1 VTPLA
6 YVGVPSWGSI
16 RTPVVEIDGDRWT
29 LLDGHGRLREL
40 DVEKVNLYQ
49 LVPARVQIV
58 AVKDGRTT
66 GSPEPGE
73 ITGAEWRAWRVRRL
87 AQLHKCLVLGWK
99 VVAYSDDPA
108 RPTQVEPESTTKT
121 KWPITRSFGA
131 VLGNVNDSAWQ
142 DIRARHRTEN
152 PKWLSWR
159 FHQRGQEPE
168 RWTFPTGTVDGTELE
183 WMPRGAVEW
192 SPSPMSLRTTPL
204 ALADGI
210 APYWYQSE
218 AVAAVLKRGHG
229 VVEAPCGAGKTGIGT
244 FLSSSVEGRTLVVVH
259 TLDLVRQWKE
269 RLETWIPGAVVGQL
283 GGGKT
288 PTGDESMVVASLATL
303 ARWSWGQLEEFGKRF
318 GLLVCDECH
327 HVPALTWIRVVSALP
342 CPSRMGLTATPER
355 KDGLHTWMNLALG
368 PTVYRIEQSTLDNAG
383 RTMRPTIRRLDT
395 GVEPVEAMHSAH
407 TMRGLLEDRGRQ
419 SLLCRTVRDLVNE
432 GRRVLVLTSLV
443 DHAEAT
449 ADKLGGRAL
458 VGSVSSKRRAET
470 LAAMRSGALS
480 VIVATQLADE
490 GLDLPELDTV
500 VLAAPS
506 SHKPATRQ
514 RVGRACRA
522 LDGKRP
528 PVVVDMVDTGKWAQR
543 KWSARRSLYRSLN
556 WPIERMP

>member
-1 VTPLA
+1 MTPLA
-6 YVGVPSWGSI
+6 FVGVPSWGST
-16 RTPVVEIDGDRWT
+16 RTPVVQMDGDIWT
-29 LLDGHGRLREL
+29 LLDSQRRVREL
-40 DVEKVNLYQ
+40 QTSDLNLYQ
-49 LVPARVQIV
+49 LVPARVRIV
-58 AVKDGRTT
+58 ATREERITESAD
-66 GSPEPGE
+66 PGE
-73 ITGAEWRAWRVRRL
+73 ITGAEWRHWRIRRL
-87 AQLHKCLVLGWK
+87 AQLEKCRQLGWK
-99 VVAYSDDPA
+99 VVASPDGAVQP
-108 RPTQVEPESTTKT
+108 EPKTKT
-121 KWPITRSFGA
+121 KAKWPITRSFG
-131 VLGNVNDSAWQ
+131 VVFGNVNDSAWQ

-168 RWTFPTGTVDGTELE
+168 RWIFPAGTVDGTELE

-192 SPSPMSLRTTPL
+192 NPSPIVLRTTPL
-204 ALADGI
+204 ELADGI

-288 PTGDESMVVASLATL
+288 PTGDEYMVVASLATL
-303 ARWSWGQLEEFGKRF
+303 ARWSWGQLEEFGKGF

-327 HVPALTWIRVVSALP
+327 HVPAVTWIRVVSVLP
-342 CPSRMGLTATPER
+342 CASRMGLTATPER
-355 KDGLHTWMNLALG
+355 KDGLHTWMHLALG
-368 PTVYRIEQSTLDNAG
+368 PTVYRIEQSTLDSAG

-395 GVEPVEAMHSAH
+395 GVEPIEAMHAAH

-419 SLLCRTVRDLVNE
+419 ALLCRTVRDLVSE

-449 ADKLGGRAL
+449 ADELGGRAL
-458 VGSVSSKRRAET
+458 VGSVTSKRRAET

-480 VIVATQLADE
+480 VVVATQLADE

-522 LDGKRP
+522 MDGKRP
-528 PVVVDMVDTGKWAQR
+528 PLVVDMVDTGRWAQR

-556 WPIERMP
+556 WPIEGMP